1 MIALLDANNG
11 VIVLY
16 GDNGKKIV
24 PFKEI
29 ERIKDVI
36 NERVFYITNAKEVN
50 GEDIINL
57 VHNIGIK
64 DSYPEQIETGEFYIH
79 SVTEETIVIDE
90 ELRFKGKFDI
100 KLLDDEM
107 REIID
112 NIPLI
117 QQLIKMN
124 KIEIIGDRERNILQ
138 KEIKIKKQKEIALQK
153 EKDAQLDKVL
163 LDRPATEMAAAI
175 ASGEVSIADSES
187 ETIDM
192 EVEDDNYQTENERI
206 ISGLKGI
213 KEE

>member
-64 DSYPEQIETGEFYIH
+64 DSYPEQIETGESYIH